1 MGQFKI
7 YEENG
12 EKVIESTS
20 FPRFRGKI
28 TFSGKLSDIENI
40 EFFDQNVSVMEAARV
55 MREAGE
61 YVIKK
66 SKQ

>member
-1 MGQFKI
+1 MGNFKI
-7 YEENG
+7 YAEG
-12 EKVIESTS
+12 SDKYIESLTY
-20 FPRFRGKI
+20 PRFRGKI

-61 YVIKK
+61 YIIKN
-66 SKQ
+66 SK